1 VLQLLIAQQLAQTLA
16 QTLAT
21 LAIVGWGVQGL
32 EYAVDDLQGG
42 IYDGVIRGVLR
53 AQQVQTIIINFNNL
67 PAVGGRCLLLV
78 LLPLS
83 GQGLGIL
90 VAIGRV
96 ASYELRQQEA
106 QQTQGSQ
113 HAARL
118 LIRQQE
124 FCKKK
129 KMRKKK

>member
-1 VLQLLIAQQLAQTLA
+1 MLQLLIAQQLAQTLA

-21 LAIVGWGVQGL
+21 LAIGCGVHSL

-67 PAVGGRCLLLV
+67 PTVGGRRLLL
-78 LLPLS
+78 LLPLA

-90 VAIGRV
+90 VAIAGV
-96 ASYELRQQEA
+96 AAYKLWQQEA
-106 QQTQGSQ
+106 QQPQGS
-113 HAARL
+113 
-118 LIRQQE
+118 
-124 FCKKK
+124 
-129 KMRKKK
+129 